1 MVDTLVHSFLLL
13 LFVSVLAL
21 VANSSALVWGP
32 NMVYLVQPRLALARS
47 VAYTIGRGLTLTVAT
62 AIIVWATLSTGRGTD
77 QMASQITR
85 LANKPHPLLDVAV
98 GLAIVAAGY
107 YIYRHPPAF
116 LANRETRIGAEAERP
131 HIWPAFVFGITILFA
146 NILEFAWQTIGIGA
160 AVAASKGNV
169 FVIGVAAILWTGL
182 GTATLWGPALVHVFA
197 PRWSEEKFTSLTE
210 RIPSIKPWEV
220 ALPLALFG
228 VAFAVFGVWK
238 AMRG

>member
-1 MVDTLVHSFLLL
+1 VVGDVVHSFLLL
-13 LFVSVLAL
+13 VFVSVLAL

-32 NMVYLVQPRLALARS
+32 NMVYLIQPKRALARS
-47 VAYTIGRGLTLTVAT
+47 VAYTIGRGLTLTIAT
-62 AIIVWATLSTGRGTD
+62 GIIVWSMLSTGNGAD
-77 QMASQITR
+77 EIASQVTQ
-85 LANKPHPLLDVAV
+85 LANKPHPVLDVAV
-98 GLAIVAAGY
+98 GLAIVGAGY
-107 YIYRHPPAF
+107 YLYRHPPAF
-116 LANRETRIGAEAERP
+116 LTKREQQIKPEERP
-131 HIWPAFVFGITILFA
+131 HIWPAFIFGVTILFA

-160 AVAASKGNV
+160 AVATSNRNP
-169 FVIGVAAILWTGL
+169 FVIGTAAILWTGL

-197 PRWSEEKFTSLTE
+197 PSWSDRKFKQLTE